1 MLKYLA
7 LLLISC
13 IPLSAETSQSCI
25 QFSVVMQDTL
35 KNFKQGLSPDDQKWF
50 REKVEKKSPS
60 VCYVDPAPGVT
71 LVFVITVTPDTYH
84 GTRIVDNTSTHTSDS
99 PVTGTIRDQDGNTA
113 NIDATV
119 TTTSTT
125 TTSTAVPYSFEYGIY
140 TLSVERQQRDGSY
153 VVLHRFQQRGIY
165 HTLYGIPLGGK
176 GHHPAHA
183 VIEEAAEWIN
193 SGGLS
198 QAERLAAESTTPATS
213 LATPLPTP
221 ATIHADSNA
230 PAASTSGSVAAVLDI
245 SSNPTAAEIEVDGAF
260 VGNTPSSV
268 EVSPGEHALKITK
281 KGFVPWE
288 RRLKAMPGHASV
300 SPELETV
307 ETGKSN

>member
-1 MLKYLA
+1 
-7 LLLISC
+7 
-13 IPLSAETSQSCI
+13 
-25 QFSVVMQDTL
+25 MQDTL
-35 KNFKQGLSPDDQKWF
+35 KNFKQGLPPDDQKWF
-50 REKVEKKSPS
+50 REKVEKKNPS
-60 VCYVDPAPGVT
+60 VCYVDPAPSVS
-71 LVFVITVTPDTYH
+71 LVFVIIVTPDTYH
-84 GTRIVDNTSTHTSDS
+84 GTRVVTNTSTNSNPTN
-99 PVTGTIRDQDGNTA
+99 GTITDQDGNTA
-113 NIDATV
+113 TYSG
-119 TTTSTT
+119 TQETTSTS
-125 TTSTAVPYSFEYGIY
+125 STAVPYSFEYGIY

-198 QAERLAAESTTPATS
+198 QAERLAAESKTPATS

-221 ATIHADSNA
+221 ATIPADSNA
-230 PAASTSGSVAAVLDI
+230 PAAATPGSEAVLDI
-245 SSNPTAAEIEVDGAF
+245 SSNPTAAEIEIDGAF

>member
-35 KNFKQGLSPDDQKWF
+35 KNFKQGLPPDDQKWF
-50 REKVEKKSPS
+50 REKVEKKNPS
-60 VCYVDPAPGVT
+60 VCYVDPAPSVS
-71 LVFVITVTPDTYH
+71 LVFVIIVTPDTYH
-84 GTRIVDNTSTHTSDS
+84 GTRVVTNTSTNSNPTN
-99 PVTGTIRDQDGNTA
+99 GTITDQDGNTA
-113 NIDATV
+113 TYSG
-119 TTTSTT
+119 TQETTSTS
-125 TTSTAVPYSFEYGIY
+125 STAVPYSFEYGIY

-198 QAERLAAESTTPATS
+198 QAERLAAESKTPATS

-221 ATIHADSNA
+221 ATIPADSNA
-230 PAASTSGSVAAVLDI
+230 PAAATPGSEAVLDI
-245 SSNPTAAEIEVDGAF
+245 SSNPTAAEIEIDGAF

>member
-1 MLKYLA
+1 
-7 LLLISC
+7 
-13 IPLSAETSQSCI
+13 
-25 QFSVVMQDTL
+25 
-35 KNFKQGLSPDDQKWF
+35 
-50 REKVEKKSPS
+50 
-60 VCYVDPAPGVT
+60 
-71 LVFVITVTPDTYH
+71 
-84 GTRIVDNTSTHTSDS
+84 
-99 PVTGTIRDQDGNTA
+99 
-113 NIDATV
+113 
-119 TTTSTT
+119 
-125 TTSTAVPYSFEYGIY
+125 
-140 TLSVERQQRDGSY
+140 
-153 VVLHRFQQRGIY
+153 VLHRFQQRGIY

-221 ATIHADSNA
+221 ATIPAYSNA
-230 PAASTSGSVAAVLDI
+230 PAAATPGSVAAVLDI